1 MKNPISLLA
10 LAATVALAPMGC
22 QSPGAKPPI
31 NTTKYDHENRLK
43 FVLLDRGAQRSVT
56 SSGMQVRRLEDD
68 RLEVAANVRNRQN
81 RRIQVQINCEFKDAQ
96 GFVVDS
102 TPFETLI
109 LSENEQRTARFTSL
123 NNKAVDYTIRVQQAR

>member
-1 MKNPISLLA
+1 MKNTLA
-10 LAATVALAPMGC
+10 SALVLAGAVAAFSGC

-31 NTTKYDHENRLK
+31 NATKYDYENQLN
-43 FVLLDRGAQRSVT
+43 FVLLDSGAQRSVT
-56 SSGMQVRRLEDD
+56 SSGIQERRLADG

-102 TPFETLI
+102 TPFENLF
-109 LSENEQRTARFTSL
+109 LDENAQQTVRFTSM
-123 NNKAVDYTIRVQQAR
+123 NAKAERYTVRVRQAR